1 MQMPQGDLSTFS
13 GEPLNPFQ
21 FRTLASHANL
31 ASNLL
36 LPSQGYCGEQ
46 ILRTTIKAEPEPLP
60 IDLSRTALLI
70 IDMQRDFLEPGGFG
84 ETLGNDVSLLARA
97 VEPISQVLAAARATD
112 MLVIHTREGHRP
124 DLSDAPLAKVER
136 GHPSKRI
143 GAPGPMGRILIRGE
157 AGHDIIPELYPIL
170 GEPVVDKPGKGA
182 FYATDLDALLRNFG
196 IQYLLVCGVTTEV
209 CVNTSVREANDRGYR
224 CVVLADCCASY
235 FPEFH
240 EMGLA
245 MIKAQGAIFGWV
257 SDSKAALD
265 LIASA
270 SRKSATA

>member
-1 MQMPQGDLSTFS
+1 MA
-13 GEPLNPFQ
+13 
-21 FRTLASHANL
+21 RV
-31 ASNLL
+31 
-36 LPSQGYCGEQ
+36 
-46 ILRTTIKAEPEPLP
+46 TIKAEPEPLS
-60 IDLSRTALLI
+60 IDLDRTALLI

-84 ETLGNDVSLLARA
+84 ETLGNDVSLLGRA
-97 VEPISQVLAAARATD
+97 VEPIRKVLEAAREAG

-157 AGHDIIPELYPIL
+157 PGHDIIPELYPIP
-170 GEPVVDKPGKGA
+170 GEPVIDKPGKGA

-224 CVVLADCCASY
+224 CVVLEDCCASY

-240 EMGLA
+240 RVGIE

-257 SDSKAALD
+257 SNS
-265 LIASA
+265 
-270 SRKSATA
+270 KSAVDVLVSKRPQLVRA